1 MLDALYELIGGWAS
15 QGYLPSIFEHTFMIR
30 GMLAAMLIGPLL
42 GGVGT
47 VVVTKKLSFFTQ
59 TIGNGALSGVAI
71 GLLFGE
77 PVEGTFAG
85 LYGFCLIVA
94 LLMTFVKNRSR
105 LSNDTVIG
113 VVLAQVLGFGIF
125 MLVVVTNNF
134 NIHQVEGILFGSL
147 ITLTDN
153 DLMAL
158 AVASVVVGLLF
169 CFIFNR
175 IMLVAFNPI
184 LAKARGLRP
193 VFLEYFFIVLMT
205 IVVVASLKLIGAL
218 LVLVLIVVPAA
229 GAQNIVNN
237 LRQFVWVSIVFS
249 TISTTVGLLL
259 SALFPIPSGAVIVLV
274 SSLLFYGTLMLKP
287 LFGKSGIQQGQV

>member
-1 MLDALYELIGGWAS
+1 MEWLYGLISGWA
-15 QGYLPSIFEHTFMIR
+15 QAGMLPEIFEHTFMIR
-30 GMLAAMLIGPLL
+30 GMLAAILIGPLL

-77 PVEGTFAG
+77 PIEGTYAG

-153 DLMAL
+153 DLLTL
-158 AVASVVVGLLF
+158 AGASVVVGVVF

-175 IMLVAFNPI
+175 IMLVAFNPV
-184 LAKARGLRP
+184 LAKARGLQP
-193 VFLEYFFIVLMT
+193 VVLEYIFIVLMT

-229 GAQNIVNN
+229 GAQNVVSN

-274 SSLLFYGTLMLKP
+274 SSLLFYSTLVLRP
-287 LFGKSGIQQGQV
+287 LFGKSGVQQGQA